1 MKISLEIKPDSEQ
14 EIIIRVP
21 NIDENTLAL
30 QDAIMKLVNNPGEI
44 SLGEKDNET
53 FVAVKELLFFETVD
67 GEVYANTATQSLVCH
82 KKLYELESNLP
93 PYFVRSSKN
102 GIVNVMKIR
111 SIQRSVTGVGEVTFF
126 SSAKKTNLSRMYYQ
140 NVRDKIQEMRLGKSI
155 THD

>member
-53 FVAVKELLFFETVD
+53 FVAVKELLFF
-67 GEVYANTATQSLVCH
+67 
-82 KKLYELESNLP
+82 
-93 PYFVRSSKN
+93 
-102 GIVNVMKIR
+102 
-111 SIQRSVTGVGEVTFF
+111 
-126 SSAKKTNLSRMYYQ
+126 
-140 NVRDKIQEMRLGKSI
+140 
-155 THD
+155 

>member
-111 SIQRSVTGVGEVTFF
+111 SIQRSVTGVGEVTFL
-126 SSAKKTNLSRMYYQ
+126 SSAKKTHLSRMYYQ
-140 NVRDKIQEMRLGKSI
+140 NVRDKIQEMRLGK
-155 THD
+155 

>member
-111 SIQRSVTGVGEVTFF
+111 SIQRSVTGVGEVTFL

-140 NVRDKIQEMRLGKSI
+140 NVRDKIQEMRLGK
-155 THD
+155 